1 MDRFILSTKPANLA
15 RLDVLLWMGWLRNP
29 VIMILFGFQ
38 QFQHVSSILFVVIGF
53 RWPIHSDV
61 GGKCGWLLK
70 ATLNPVESSDA
81 FQELRSLIRR

>member
-1 MDRFILSTKPANLA
+1 
-15 RLDVLLWMGWLRNP
+15 MGWLRNA
-29 VIMILFGFQ
+29 VITSELIGGKHPMILFGFQ
-38 QFQHVSSILFVVIGF
+38 QFQHVSSIQNWWFIGF

-70 ATLNPVESSDA
+70 ATLNPVESSDD